1 MGEIVYRLRSTESSS
16 VLGVIRIML
25 GVLFLMTG
33 IMKLVV
39 PMLWEAWSGQ
49 LIAADLPLYSLTLW
63 IVPTVEILVGI
74 ALVVGMYAR
83 LAAVAV
89 SGIMVVATYVHLTV
103 NDPALFPLQPH
114 LPIAPLMVLAMALIV
129 VVKGAGALSFD
140 RSTGSLRLGSQES
153 RFHQAV

>member
-1 MGEIVYRLRSTESSS
+1 MRKTNGSRIVA
-16 VLGVIRIML
+16 GARIMAGL
-25 GVLFLMTG
+25 IILSTGV
-33 IMKLVV
+33 MKYTV

-63 IVPTVEILVGI
+63 TVPAVEILVGI

-83 LAAVAV
+83 LAALAV
-89 SGIMVVATYVHLTV
+89 SGIMVVAAYVHLTV

-114 LPIAPLMVLAMALIV
+114 LPVAPLMVLAMASIV
-129 VVKGAGALSFD
+129 AVKGAGALSID
-140 RSTGSLRLGSQES
+140 RANGPCRLGSREI